1 MHKIIIAVLALA
13 VLSGCGLSPEI
24 QKSRAE
30 QRLTIELCE
39 IILNPGG
46 HRSGK
51 LKATRN
57 ELRYRGE
64 DCTKHK
70 DLKKTKSRSSS
81 GGTTRVIVKDCSK
94 SSYGGGFWGNFAKG
108 VDGC

>member
-1 MHKIIIAVLALA
+1 MHKIIIAALALA
-13 VLSGCGLSPEI
+13 VLSGCGLSPGL

-30 QRLTIELCE
+30 NSLTIELCDR
-39 IILNPGG
+39 IINDRG
-46 HRSGK
+46 SGVAK
-51 LKATRN
+51 TADRN
-57 ELRYRGE
+57 ELRKRGE
-64 DCTKHK
+64 DCTAHK

>member
-13 VLSGCGLSPEI
+13 VLSGCGLSPER

-30 QRLTIELCE
+30 NSLTIELCDV
-39 IILNPGG
+39 ILNDTLY
-46 HRSGK
+46 SAGK
-51 LKATRN
+51 TASRN
-57 ELRYRGE
+57 ELRKRGE
-64 DCTKHK
+64 DCTAHK